1 MLYRNK
7 LSSNGDLPLLPLCEC
22 LFSVLL
28 RTEHLESSYQARLAD
43 RMLITDRRV
52 LFAVHNGEKYLICL
66 DVFRMAG
73 GCVAYQGQLQ
83 HREETQLIWC
93 TC

>member
-1 MLYRNK
+1 MEIYLCY
-7 LSSNGDLPLLPLCEC
+7 LSVCEC

-52 LFAVHNGEKYLICL
+52 LFAVHNGEKYLMCL
-66 DVFRMAG
+66 EWQV
-73 GCVAYQGQLQ
+73 VVL
-83 HREETQLIWC
+83 LIKASC
-93 TC
+93 NTGKRLN